1 MSVSNFQYEEL
12 LAQNDQLK
20 KQLME
25 MYPGVPILVTGI
37 GTVLAAHLGPK
48 VIGIFLRRKK

>member
-1 MSVSNFQYEEL
+1 MYIAHAEAPEDAEN
-12 LAQNDQLK
+12 LK
-20 KQLME
+20 NQLME